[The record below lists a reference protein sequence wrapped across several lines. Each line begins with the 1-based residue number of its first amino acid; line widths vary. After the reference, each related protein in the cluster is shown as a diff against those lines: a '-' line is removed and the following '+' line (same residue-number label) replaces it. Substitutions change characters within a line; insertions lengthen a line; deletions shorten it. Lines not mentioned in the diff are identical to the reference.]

1 MKELD
6 VGRLGHVWV
15 PADTVVLGEEAG
27 HADVSYSSTTS
38 VFPCA
43 WAHVALINAI

>member
-6 VGRLGHVWV
+6 LGRLGRVWV

-27 HADVSYSSTTS
+27 HADVPHSSTTS
-38 VFPCA
+38 VFPRACE
-43 WAHVALINAI
+43 HVA